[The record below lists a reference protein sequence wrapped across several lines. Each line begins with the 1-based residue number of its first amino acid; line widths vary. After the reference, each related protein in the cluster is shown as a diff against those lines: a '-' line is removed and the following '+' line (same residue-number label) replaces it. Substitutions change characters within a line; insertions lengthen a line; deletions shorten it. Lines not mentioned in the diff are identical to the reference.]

1 MKFLRRFNESLGRFT
16 RNKDKI
22 GIIKDL
28 LLELT
33 DNDISIEVYDNNDYI
48 IIGIGDPYHES
59 EMIKL
64 NDYEMELN
72 NLIDWAKSEDLEFVK
87 LNRTDDLGSY
97 VLNSKWE
104 SDLICPECGSNLINR
119 QKENN
124 FEFVCLSCNHKD
136 DLYSFTS
143 NQHPIDLGDL
153 IYFIKNKYWVQYLEI
168 CYYI

>member
-1 MKFLRRFNESLGRFT
+1 MKWLRRFNESV
-16 RNKDKI
+16 NNDKI
-22 GIIKDL
+22 RIIKDL
-28 LLELT
+28 LLEFT
-33 DNDISIEVYDNNDYI
+33 DNGISIEVTDNDDYI

-72 NLIDWAKSEDLEFVK
+72 NLIDWAKSEDLEFIK
-87 LNRTDDLGSY
+87 LDDLGSY
-97 VLNSKWE
+97 VLNSKWDP
-104 SDLICPECGSNLINR
+104 DLICPECGSNLIGPK
-119 QKENN
+119 KENN